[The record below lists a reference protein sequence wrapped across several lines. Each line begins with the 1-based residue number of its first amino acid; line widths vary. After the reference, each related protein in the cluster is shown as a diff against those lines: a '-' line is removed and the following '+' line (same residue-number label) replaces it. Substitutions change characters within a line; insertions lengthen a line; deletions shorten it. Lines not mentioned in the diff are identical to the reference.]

1 MPTATDAAMA
11 AARPRPAEEASRRRR
26 ETARFLPLLGG
37 AFVAAH
43 AAAGAI
49 SITTAE
55 PAFEFVLHL
64 AVSIGIIASLLSVRT
79 GRSVSFAGSVVM
91 VASFVAYALRMR
103 EGLPLVGLMYPP
115 EVIADEEISL
125 STLVAWFLVG
135 FAFMQ
140 ARRENLVFVFVP
152 GLTVF
157 GLMATRNLNPEFLLA
172 FMLFLLASVFCW
184 GYDHFLQEAS
194 RMRREVDWRGWAR
207 AHLSR
212 AVLVFAL
219 AALGGVAL
227 GNALYHTT
235 PRMYTGFGFQP
246 RILNWA
252 GAQVSG
258 YFMFREGF
266 QIGNGPIRL
275 SPSPV
280 LRVRANETHLW
291 GGRKYDSYTGGGWTR
306 SRKALRRVE
315 RVEGTRAYNVRKP
328 APVEPPSPPTPPLLW
343 LQGEIPLTPP
353 DLQPAR
359 PPAVLP
365 RLDDAATWEF
375 EPLRGREFRA
385 EMEVLGSSTTG
396 VFGAPHPYRLAFGP
410 PRSTID
416 PARRAAVSTD
426 SYGALQT
433 TMQMEMGQTYTVW
446 SRLPEFSPEGLRSA
460 PQASHDDDFR
470 EQYIEQ
476 ISIEAATALGPLV
489 ESITAQAVTDYDR
502 VMAIKQYLETKFLY
516 TLDVPYTPRGQDP
529 VVYFVKV
536 TRRGACDLF
545 ASAMTLMCRLAGVPS
560 RVATGFNRGEWDPQQ
575 QAFIVRGEHAHAW
588 SEVYFPGFGWVPF
601 DPSAAEALER
611 QSLADLLRL
620 GQWQLLTRGAARTAV
635 WALLIGAGLYL
646 VLTALVDPRPYVGA
660 LRRRWRSRRVPGR
673 LLAADYEGLLRLLAR
688 RSRVR
693 YRPAMTPLQ
702 LIDGAA
708 EALLMRRDP
717 ELCSSLRAV
726 TERFYG
732 ARYGPPLAADAIADL
747 RQETARLRR
756 RVRRM

>member
-1 MPTATDAAMA
+1 MPTAPDATIAP
-11 AARPRPAEEASRRRR
+11 PRPQAHHHASTRRRS
-26 ETARFLPLLGG
+26 AAPFLPLLGG

-43 AAAGAI
+43 AAVGAI
-49 SITTAE
+49 SLTTAE

-64 AVSIGIIASLLSVRT
+64 AVSIGMLTGLLGLRT
-79 GRSVSFAGSVVM
+79 GRNFGLAGSIVM
-91 VASFVAYALRMR
+91 VAAFVAYALRTR
-103 EGLPLVGLMYPP
+103 GGFLFIGLMYPP

-140 ARRENLVFVFVP
+140 SRRENLVFVFVP
-152 GLTVF
+152 GLTIF

-172 FMLFLLASVFCW
+172 FMVFLLASVFCW
-184 GYDHFLQEAS
+184 GYDHFLQEAG
-194 RMRREVDWRGWAR
+194 RMPGEVDWRGWAR

-258 YFMFREGF
+258 FFMFREGF

-275 SPSPV
+275 SPTPV
-280 LRVRANETHLW
+280 LKVRASEPHLW
-291 GGRKYDSYTGGGWTR
+291 AGRKYDLYTGGGWMRTD
-306 SRKALRRVE
+306 KALRRVE
-315 RVEGTRAYNVRKP
+315 RVENTRVYNVRKL
-328 APVEPPSPPTPPLLW
+328 APVELPAPSPPPPMPFLGGGPLL
-343 LQGEIPLTPP
+343 QQSAPLERPP
-353 DLQPAR
+353 DLRPA
-359 PPAVLP
+359 LSE
-365 RLDDAATWEF
+365 AATWEF
-375 EPLRGREFRA
+375 EPLRGRDFRA
-385 EMEVLGSSTTG
+385 DMEVLGSSTTG
-396 VFGAPHPYRLAFGP
+396 LFGAPHPYRLEFGP
-410 PRSTID
+410 PRGMID

-426 SYGALQT
+426 PYGALQT
-433 TMQMEMGQTYTVW
+433 TMQMNIGQTYTVW
-446 SRLPEFSPEGLRSA
+446 SRLPEFSPEQLRSA
-460 PQASHDDDFR
+460 PQGAYDDDFR
-470 EQYIEQ
+470 ERYIEQ
-476 ISIEAATALGPLV
+476 IGIETAAALGPLV
-489 ESITAQAVTDYDR
+489 ESITRQATTDYDR
-502 VMAIKQYLETKFLY
+502 VMAIKEYLETKFLY

-545 ASAMTLMCRLAGVPS
+545 ASAMTLMCRLAGVPA
-560 RVATGFNRGEWDPQQ
+560 RVATGFNRGDYEPRQ

-588 SEVYFPGFGWVPF
+588 SEVYFAGLGWVPF

-611 QSLADLLRL
+611 QGLADLLRL
-620 GQWQLLTRGAARTAV
+620 GQWQLLTRGVARTAV

-646 VLTALVDPRPYVGA
+646 VITALVDPRPYARA
-660 LRRRWRSRRVPGR
+660 LMRRWRSRRLPAHM
-673 LLAADYEGLLRLLAR
+673 LAADYEGLLRLLAR
-688 RSRVR
+688 RARLR
-693 YRPAMTPLQ
+693 YRPALTPLQ
-702 LIDGAA
+702 LLDRAA
-708 EALLMRRDP
+708 EALALHRDP
-717 ELCSSLRAV
+717 DLLGALRAV

-732 ARYGPPLAADAIADL
+732 ARYGPPLTADALAGL

-756 RVRRM
+756 RLRRL